1 MISVM
6 VQVHASIPT
15 TAIPVMMDS
24 GVQKMIRAVVVCAIG
39 QPVTV
44 QGQEISV
51 MLEYVMM
58 Y

>member
-1 MISVM
+1 M
-6 VQVHASIPT
+6 AL
-15 TAIPVMMDS
+15 PVMMGY
-24 GVQKMIRAVVVCAIG
+24 GVQKLMYALVVCVIG

-58 Y
+58 V